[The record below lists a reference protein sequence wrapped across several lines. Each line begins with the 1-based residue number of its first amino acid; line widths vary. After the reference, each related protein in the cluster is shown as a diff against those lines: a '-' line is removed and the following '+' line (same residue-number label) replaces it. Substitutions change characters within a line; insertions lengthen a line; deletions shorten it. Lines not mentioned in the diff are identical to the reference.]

1 MTPVQA
7 SLLPMQQPHS
17 QQQPPWMTATWSGQP
32 PWLNATWSGLSCSLR
47 PFRFLTLDQLAGHLQ
62 TGPRQ
67 IAVVA
72 SSGNLLGSGLG
83 RAIDEMMVI
92 RVNDAPTA
100 QHEQDVGSQTA
111 LRYGTVPGLTNALS
125 DVRLSA
131 HEVLAVQPGMPM
143 WTDPASMLRDL
154 TSQNSCQ
161 IPHLAGPD
169 HPVALIN
176 TSWLVAATSQWV
188 NSTAPTSTGF
198 GALVFALAL
207 AVRTANSNSLRQQIC
222 SELVTTVPPQAQLG
236 APPPI
241 AYGYG
246 PCPGC
251 AKYHACGY
259 DEHPDESDGLN
270 GYHPYNLEN
279 EAIRE
284 WAGAGMI
291 RLGMVT
297 SHGDHSTP
305 KSCQALNA
313 SPAPSPRGSE
323 PSLVAA
329 GTKPSPAPQR
339 SGGVTGAG
347 QVRRRLR

>member
-1 MTPVQA
+1 MRAVQA

-17 QQQPPWMTATWSGQP
+17 QQQPPWM
-32 PWLNATWSGLSCSLR
+32 NATWSGLSCSL
-47 PFRFLTLDQLAGHLQ
+47 PWGGALHFLTLDQLAGHLQ

-83 RAIDEMMVI
+83 RVIDEMMVI

-131 HEVLAVQPGMPM
+131 HEVLAVQPGVPM
-143 WTDPASMLRDL
+143 WTHPASM
-154 TSQNSCQ
+154 QNSCQ

-188 NSTAPTSTGF
+188 NSTGPTSTGF

-251 AKYHACGY
+251 AKYHACSY
-259 DEHPDESDGLN
+259 DDHPEESDGRN

-291 RLGMVT
+291 HLGMVT

-305 KSCQALNA
+305 KSCQALN
-313 SPAPSPRGSE
+313 
-323 PSLVAA
+323 
-329 GTKPSPAPQR
+329 
-339 SGGVTGAG
+339 
-347 QVRRRLR
+347 

>member
-1 MTPVQA
+1 MRAVQA

-17 QQQPPWMTATWSGQP
+17 QQQPPWM
-32 PWLNATWSGLSCSLR
+32 NATWSGLSCSL
-47 PFRFLTLDQLAGHLQ
+47 PWGGALHFLTLDQLAGHLQ

-67 IAVVA
+67 IAVVT

-83 RAIDEMMVI
+83 RVIDEMMVI

-143 WTDPASMLRDL
+143 WKSMLRDL

-176 TSWLVAATSQWV
+176 TSWLVAATSRWV
-188 NSTAPTSTGF
+188 NGTDPTSTGF

-207 AVRTANSNSLRQQIC
+207 A
-222 SELVTTVPPQAQLG
+222 AQLG

-279 EAIRE
+279 EAIHE

-305 KSCQALNA
+305 KSCQTLNA
-313 SPAPSPRGSE
+313 SPAPSPRG
-323 PSLVAA
+323 L
-329 GTKPSPAPQR
+329 GTIA
-339 SGGVTGAG
+339 SGGGNEALTRASKKRRGQRR